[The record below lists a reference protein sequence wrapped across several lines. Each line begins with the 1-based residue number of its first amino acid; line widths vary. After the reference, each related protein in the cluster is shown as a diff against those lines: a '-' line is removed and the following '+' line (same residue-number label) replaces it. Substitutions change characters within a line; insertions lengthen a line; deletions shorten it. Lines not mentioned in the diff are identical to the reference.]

1 MSDQE
6 VEAGVE
12 RGQSVTDVAVVAG
25 AEGAAQ

>member
-12 RGQSVTDVAVVAG
+12 RGHSVTGVAVVA
-25 AEGAAQ
+25 EEMCVV